1 MFYLVFSLIGRV
13 YYDIG
18 ANKNQYQDFTAFEE
32 AKWNKPIFQFPIMY
46 GVAILL
52 IPLCLLKDISKMRF
66 TSLFSIC
73 SLFYVIGVI
82 VVESPF
88 FFIHYLNNKTEQTQ
102 EPNWYDLRKAFGE
115 MLTFFPCLATMFF
128 SFTCH
133 VGAFPVYKTLKENNF
148 KRINKV
154 FLRSI
159 ILDVVIYIVVG
170 IAGFLTEPVNP
181 NSLIIY
187 RTSIFENDIFMTIA
201 KIGIILNLIC
211 STPANYNA
219 FRLSFF
225 ETILRREDIPN
236 SLNLALTI
244 PTLLIVATIGALF
257 NKIIAYIS
265 ILGGFCSVT
274 ISFLYPILLYVNTNG
289 KPLYKGTNLLML
301 IFAGILCG
309 IGWTSGIE
317 TILFDMIKING

>member
-1 MFYLVFSLIGRV
+1 MYFDCSPSLKLEH
-13 YYDIG
+13 
-18 ANKNQYQDFTAFEE
+18 NNFETFEKQWNTPQY
-32 AKWNKPIFQFPIMY
+32 QFPIMY

-88 FFIHYLNNKTEQTQ
+88 FFKDFLDKLKPDDLK
-102 EPNWYDLRKAFGE
+102 PNWYDLTKAFGST
-115 MLTFFPCLATMFF
+115 LNFFPSLATMFF

-133 VGAFPVYKTLKENNF
+133 VGAFPVYKTLKDKNLR
-148 KRINKV
+148 RINKV

-159 ILDVVIYIVVG
+159 ILDVVIYIFVG
-170 IAGFLTEPVNP
+170 ISGFLTAPTLP
-181 NSLIIY
+181 PALIIY
-187 RTSIFENDIFMTIA
+187 RNPIFENDIFMTIA
-201 KIGIILNLIC
+201 KIGIAVNLMC

-225 ETILRREDIPN
+225 ETILKKEEIPN
-236 SLNLALTI
+236 NLNLAVTI

-274 ISFLYPILLYVNTNG
+274 ISFLFPIMLYVKSNKQPLSSG
-289 KPLYKGTNLLML
+289 KNLLML

-309 IGWTSGIE
+309 IGWTSGVQ
-317 TILFDMIKING
+317 TILFEILGDKSL